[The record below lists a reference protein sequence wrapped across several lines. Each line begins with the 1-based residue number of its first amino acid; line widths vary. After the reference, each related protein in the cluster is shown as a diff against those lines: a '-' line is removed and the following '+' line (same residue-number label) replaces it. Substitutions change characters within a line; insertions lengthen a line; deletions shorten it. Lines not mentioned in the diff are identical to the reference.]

1 MEYRLIKPLIHP
13 PGYPDENPMTYLI
26 RIAQLNDYKSY
37 RWLFDSNKVP
47 TQNLSLQK
55 IYPIL
60 GDTDWSGYELG
71 RKFISDFISL
81 YPNEIQNRILKYC
94 PLCLQEQ
101 PFFRVHW
108 QIKVSMCCPHHGVW
122 LSYQCEFCKSPL
134 EVKNHKID
142 ACSCSKAFSEAKPE
156 VCSQDVINLQ
166 RFIEGD
172 YSNMGDEALRLLDN
186 PDELDMARRIQLV
199 RSTIRWIDKEQ
210 RGQII
215 PQIDLSDF
223 VYAREYIDD
232 ASEAL
237 FTGKAGFFSFLKKI
251 HGVTPNAPQVSDH
264 FSHFYLEFFDRF
276 SGQVF
281 HQYRQLIEQYINRYW
296 TKPLSRRNSHFS
308 SRTIDDHPWIPL
320 QQACREFEIHK
331 STLKSAIEQRLV
343 RSESLEKEKRV
354 VTLVYKPDL
363 IAREDR
369 LKSLLSAK
377 DAASALGLT
386 KAQFARLREVEGFEA
401 ISKPN
406 EQGGAKWKFYRDDI
420 YHYCDLFLDEVSN
433 SPGDHWSL
441 PQLLQYFGGQ
451 IDDPLITILQAVKNQ
466 ELTVAARLESGSGL
480 SSMLFSQSEF
490 LAWYEKKK
498 FRSNVISIPVAA
510 KIMKIQQEFA
520 YQLVEAGL
528 LELSS
533 PSEGTT
539 RWLTHTNIEQFHQKY
554 ILLSKLAKE
563 TKRSSRTL
571 MSYFAS
577 IGICPVDQG
586 WEKPLRQKV
595 YEKEKLYGVQ
605 ILAGTI
611 PYPT

>member
-1 MEYRLIKPLIHP
+1 
-13 PGYPDENPMTYLI
+13 MTYLV

-37 RWLFDSNKVP
+37 KWLFDSNRAP
-47 TQNLSLQK
+47 SHTLSLQK

-60 GDTDWSGYELG
+60 GRADWSGYELG

-81 YPNEIQNRILKYC
+81 YSNEIQNRILKYC

-142 ACSCSKAFSEAKPE
+142 ACSCGKAFSEAKPE

-186 PDELDMARRIQLV
+186 YDELDMASRIQLV

-210 RGQII
+210 RGQMI
-215 PQIDLSDF
+215 PQMNLSDF

-276 SGQVF
+276 SGRAF
-281 HQYRQLIEQYINRYW
+281 HKYRQLIEQYINRYW

-377 DAASALGLT
+377 DAASILGLT
-386 KAQFARLREVEGFEA
+386 KAQFARLRESEGFEV

-406 EQGGAKWKFYRDDI
+406 EQGGSKWQ
-420 YHYCDLFLDEVSN
+420 FL
-433 SPGDHWSL
+433 
-441 PQLLQYFGGQ
+441 
-451 IDDPLITILQAVKNQ
+451 
-466 ELTVAARLESGSGL
+466 
-480 SSMLFSQSEF
+480 
-490 LAWYEKKK
+490 
-498 FRSNVISIPVAA
+498 
-510 KIMKIQQEFA
+510 
-520 YQLVEAGL
+520 
-528 LELSS
+528 
-533 PSEGTT
+533 
-539 RWLTHTNIEQFHQKY
+539 
-554 ILLSKLAKE
+554 
-563 TKRSSRTL
+563 
-571 MSYFAS
+571 
-577 IGICPVDQG
+577 
-586 WEKPLRQKV
+586 
-595 YEKEKLYGVQ
+595 
-605 ILAGTI
+605 
-611 PYPT
+611 

>member
-26 RIAQLNDYKSY
+26 RIAQLNDYNSY
-37 RWLFDSNKVP
+37 RWLFDSNRVP
-47 TQNLSLQK
+47 THSLSLQK

-60 GDTDWSGYELG
+60 AGTDWSGYELG
-71 RKFISDFISL
+71 RKFTSDFISL
-81 YPNEIQNRILKYC
+81 YPNEIQNRIIKYC
-94 PLCLQEQ
+94 PLCLQDQ

-134 EVKNHKID
+134 EVKNNKID
-142 ACSCSKAFSEAKPE
+142 ACSCGKAFSEAKPE
-156 VCSQDVINLQ
+156 LCSQDVINLQ

-172 YSNMGDEALRLLDN
+172 YINMDDEALWLLN
-186 PDELDMARRIQLV
+186 NLDELDMDSRIQFV
-199 RSTIRWIDKEQ
+199 RFAIRWIDKEQ
-210 RGQII
+210 RGQVI
-215 PQIDLSDF
+215 PQIALSDF

-232 ASEAL
+232 ASEAF

-251 HGVTPNAPQVSDH
+251 HGVTPSSPQISDH

-281 HQYRQLIEQYINRYW
+281 HQYRQLIELYINRFW

-406 EQGGAKWKFYRDDI
+406 EQGGSKWQFYRDDI
-420 YHYCDLFLDEVSN
+420 YHYRDSFLDEITN
-433 SPGDHWSL
+433 IPGDHWSL
-441 PQLLQYFGGQ
+441 PQVLQYFGGQ
-451 IDDPLITILQAVKNQ
+451 IEDPLITILRAIKSQ
-466 ELTVAARLESGSGL
+466 ELKVSASLESSIGL
-480 SSMLFSQSEF
+480 ASMLFSQSEF
-490 LAWYEKKK
+490 LTWYEKIKSS
-498 FRSNVISIPVAA
+498 RNVISIPVAA
-510 KIMKIQQEFA
+510 KLMQIQQQFA
-520 YQLVEAGL
+520 YQLVKVGL
-528 LELSS
+528 LETSS
-533 PSEGTT
+533 ALGGTT
-539 RWLTHTNIEQFHQKY
+539 RWLSQINIEQFQQKY
-554 ILLSKLAKE
+554 ILLSKLSKN
-563 TKRSSRTL
+563 TGLSSRTL
-571 MSYFAS
+571 ISYLAS
-577 IGICPVDQG
+577 IGVFPVDQG
-586 WEKPLRQKV
+586 WEIALRQKV
-595 YEKEKLYGVQ
+595 YIKEQLSDVQ
-605 ILAGTI
+605 ILIGSL
-611 PYPT
+611 

>member
-26 RIAQLNDYKSY
+26 RIAQLNEYKSY

-134 EVKNHKID
+134 EVKNNKID
-142 ACSCSKAFSEAKPE
+142 ACSCGKAFSEAKPE
-156 VCSQDVINLQ
+156 PCSQDVINLQ

-172 YSNMGDEALRLLDN
+172 YINMDDEALRLLDN
-186 PDELDMARRIQLV
+186 PDELDMSRRIQLV

-210 RGQII
+210 RGQMV

-276 SGQVF
+276 SGQAF
-281 HQYRQLIEQYINRYW
+281 HKYRQLIEQYINRYW

-406 EQGGAKWKFYRDDI
+406 EQGGAKWQFYRDDI
-420 YHYCDLFLDEVSN
+420 YHYRDSFLDEVSN
-433 SPGDHWSL
+433 GSGDHWSL

-451 IDDPLITILQAVKNQ
+451 IDDPLITILQAVKDQ

-520 YQLVEAGL
+520 YQLVDAGL

-533 PSEGTT
+533 PSKGAA

-577 IGICPVDQG
+577 IGIYPVDQG

-595 YEKEKLYGVQ
+595 YSKELLSDVQ

>member
-26 RIAQLNDYKSY
+26 RIAQLNDYNSY
-37 RWLFDSNKVP
+37 RWLFDSNRVP
-47 TQNLSLQK
+47 THSLSLQK

-60 GDTDWSGYELG
+60 AGTDWSGYELG
-71 RKFISDFISL
+71 RKFTSDFISL
-81 YPNEIQNRILKYC
+81 YPNEIQNRIIKYC
-94 PLCLQEQ
+94 PLCLQDQ

-134 EVKNHKID
+134 EVKNNKID
-142 ACSCSKAFSEAKPE
+142 ACSCGKAFSEAKPE
-156 VCSQDVINLQ
+156 LCSQDVINLQ

-172 YSNMGDEALRLLDN
+172 YINMDDEALWLLN
-186 PDELDMARRIQLV
+186 NLDELDMDSRIQFV
-199 RSTIRWIDKEQ
+199 RFAIRWIDKEQ
-210 RGQII
+210 RGQVI
-215 PQIDLSDF
+215 PQIALSDF

-232 ASEAL
+232 ASEAF

-251 HGVTPNAPQVSDH
+251 HGVTPSSPQISDH

-281 HQYRQLIEQYINRYW
+281 HQYRQLIELYINRFW

-406 EQGGAKWKFYRDDI
+406 EQGGSKWQFYRDDI
-420 YHYCDLFLDEVSN
+420 YHYRDSFLDEITN
-433 SPGDHWSL
+433 IPGDHWSL
-441 PQLLQYFGGQ
+441 PQVLQYFGGQ
-451 IDDPLITILQAVKNQ
+451 IEDPLITILRAIKSQ
-466 ELTVAARLESGSGL
+466 ELKVSASLESSIGL
-480 SSMLFSQSEF
+480 ASMLFSQSEF
-490 LAWYEKKK
+490 LTWYEKIKSS
-498 FRSNVISIPVAA
+498 SNVISIPVAA
-510 KIMKIQQEFA
+510 KLMQIQQQFA
-520 YQLVEAGL
+520 YQLVKVGL
-528 LELSS
+528 LETSS
-533 PSEGTT
+533 ALGGTT
-539 RWLTHTNIEQFHQKY
+539 RWLSQINIEQFQQKY
-554 ILLSKLAKE
+554 ILLSKLSKN
-563 TKRSSRTL
+563 TGLSSRTL
-571 MSYFAS
+571 ISYLAS
-577 IGICPVDQG
+577 IGVFPVDQG
-586 WEKPLRQKV
+586 WEIALRQKV
-595 YEKEKLYGVQ
+595 YIKEQLSDVQ
-605 ILAGTI
+605 ILIGSL
-611 PYPT
+611 

>member
-1 MEYRLIKPLIHP
+1 MMEYRLIKPLIHP

-26 RIAQLNDYKSY
+26 RIAQLNDYNSY
-37 RWLFDSNKVP
+37 RWLFDSNRVP
-47 TQNLSLQK
+47 THSLSLQK

-60 GDTDWSGYELG
+60 AGTDWSGYELG
-71 RKFISDFISL
+71 RKFTSDFISL
-81 YPNEIQNRILKYC
+81 YPNEIQNRIIKYC
-94 PLCLQEQ
+94 PLCLQDQ

-134 EVKNHKID
+134 EVKNNKID
-142 ACSCSKAFSEAKPE
+142 ACSCGKAFSEAKPE
-156 VCSQDVINLQ
+156 LCSQDVINLQ

-172 YSNMGDEALRLLDN
+172 YINMDDEALWLLN
-186 PDELDMARRIQLV
+186 NLDELDMDSRIQFV
-199 RSTIRWIDKEQ
+199 RFAIRWIDKEQ
-210 RGQII
+210 RGQVI
-215 PQIDLSDF
+215 PQIALSDF

-232 ASEAL
+232 ASEAF

-251 HGVTPNAPQVSDH
+251 HGVTPSSPQISDH

-281 HQYRQLIEQYINRYW
+281 HQYRQLIELYINRFW

-406 EQGGAKWKFYRDDI
+406 EQGGSKWQFYRDDI
-420 YHYCDLFLDEVSN
+420 YHYRDSFLDEITN
-433 SPGDHWSL
+433 IPGDHWSL
-441 PQLLQYFGGQ
+441 PQVLQYFGGQ
-451 IDDPLITILQAVKNQ
+451 IEDPLITILRAIKSQ
-466 ELTVAARLESGSGL
+466 ELKVSASLESSIGL
-480 SSMLFSQSEF
+480 ASMLFSQSEF
-490 LAWYEKKK
+490 LTWYEKIKSS
-498 FRSNVISIPVAA
+498 SNVISIPVAA
-510 KIMKIQQEFA
+510 KLMQIQQQFA
-520 YQLVEAGL
+520 YQLVKVGL
-528 LELSS
+528 LETSS
-533 PSEGTT
+533 ALGGTT
-539 RWLTHTNIEQFHQKY
+539 RWLSQINIEQFQQKY
-554 ILLSKLAKE
+554 ILLSKLSKN
-563 TKRSSRTL
+563 TGLSSRTL
-571 MSYFAS
+571 ISYLAS
-577 IGICPVDQG
+577 IGVFPVDQG
-586 WEKPLRQKV
+586 WEIALRQKV
-595 YEKEKLYGVQ
+595 YIKEQLSDVQ
-605 ILAGTI
+605 ILIGSL
-611 PYPT
+611 

>member
-1 MEYRLIKPLIHP
+1 MMEYRLIKPLIHP

-26 RIAQLNDYKSY
+26 RIAQLNDYNSY
-37 RWLFDSNKVP
+37 RWLFDSNRVP
-47 TQNLSLQK
+47 THSLSLQK

-60 GDTDWSGYELG
+60 AGTDWSGYELG
-71 RKFISDFISL
+71 RKFTSDFISL
-81 YPNEIQNRILKYC
+81 YPNEIQNRIIKYC
-94 PLCLQEQ
+94 PLCLQDQ

-134 EVKNHKID
+134 EVKNNKID
-142 ACSCSKAFSEAKPE
+142 ACSCGKAFSEAKPE
-156 VCSQDVINLQ
+156 LCSQDVINLQ

-172 YSNMGDEALRLLDN
+172 YINMDDEALWLLN
-186 PDELDMARRIQLV
+186 NLDELDMDSRIQFV
-199 RSTIRWIDKEQ
+199 RFAIRWIDKEQ
-210 RGQII
+210 RGQVI
-215 PQIDLSDF
+215 PQIALSDF

-232 ASEAL
+232 ASEAF

-251 HGVTPNAPQVSDH
+251 HGVTPSSPQISDH

-281 HQYRQLIEQYINRYW
+281 HQYRQLIELYINRFW

-401 ISKPN
+401 ISKPK
-406 EQGGAKWKFYRDDI
+406 EQGGSKWQFYRDDI
-420 YHYCDLFLDEVSN
+420 YHYRDSFLDEITN
-433 SPGDHWSL
+433 IPGDHWSL
-441 PQLLQYFGGQ
+441 PQVLQYFGGQ
-451 IDDPLITILQAVKNQ
+451 IEDPLITILRAIKSQ
-466 ELTVAARLESGSGL
+466 ELKVSASLESSIGL
-480 SSMLFSQSEF
+480 ASMLFSQSEF
-490 LAWYEKKK
+490 LTWYEKIKSS
-498 FRSNVISIPVAA
+498 SNVISIPVAA
-510 KIMKIQQEFA
+510 KLMQIQQQFA
-520 YQLVEAGL
+520 YQLVKVGL
-528 LELSS
+528 LETSS
-533 PSEGTT
+533 ALGGTT
-539 RWLTHTNIEQFHQKY
+539 RWLSQINIEQFQQKY
-554 ILLSKLAKE
+554 ILLSKLSKN
-563 TKRSSRTL
+563 TGLSSRTL
-571 MSYFAS
+571 ISYLAS
-577 IGICPVDQG
+577 IGVFPVDQG
-586 WEKPLRQKV
+586 WEIALRQKV
-595 YEKEKLYGVQ
+595 YIKEQLSDVQ
-605 ILAGTI
+605 ILIGSL
-611 PYPT
+611 